1 MLTIKN
7 NSRQIPDSKT
17 ICADKKYY
25 DILYGWLQQVS
36 EFDDGIRFVDAK
48 KVNFSQLAKIFGLS
62 RQTVS
67 TKMKNLEKMGLVT
80 KNETKKRYELLILDP
95 NVAALIPYDTLK
107 LLVDTLSENS
117 ISSYVYLL
125 SRYIANGEKPYQF
138 TLMQVKSYIG
148 ISTATKSNDEI
159 ITNILFVLQKIGL
172 IKYSMTTEQGSE
184 FGNVKTIYQIDW
196 MTNDVKNLDSDMKC

>member
-1 MLTIKN
+1 MLSIKS

-36 EFDDGIRFVDAK
+36 EFEDGVRWVDAK
-48 KVNFSQLAKIFGLS
+48 KVNFTQLSKIFGLS

-80 KNETKKRYELLILDP
+80 KNEKKNRYELLILDP
-95 NVAALIPYDTLK
+95 NVAALIPYNTLK

-125 SRYIANGEKPYQF
+125 SRYIANNEKPYQF
-138 TLMQVKSYIG
+138 TLMQVKTYIG
-148 ISTATKSNDEI
+148 ISTTTKSNDEI

-172 IKYSMTTEQGSE
+172 IKYSMTEALGSE
-184 FGNVKTIYQIDW
+184 FGNIKTIYQIDW
-196 MTNDVKNLDSDMKC
+196 MTNDVGQIVE

>member
-80 KNETKKRYELLILDP
+80 KNEMKKRYELLILDP

-172 IKYSMTTEQGSE
+172 IKYNMTTEQGSE

-196 MTNDVKNLDSDMKC
+196 MTNDVKILDSDMKC

>member
-1 MLTIKN
+1 MLTIKS
-7 NSRQIPDSKT
+7 NSRQIPDSKA

-36 EFDDGIRFVDAK
+36 EYDDGIRYVDTK
-48 KVNFSQLAKIFGLS
+48 KVNFSQLSKIFGLS

-80 KNETKKRYELLILDP
+80 KNEMKKRYELLILDP
-95 NVAALIPYDTLK
+95 NVAALIPYNTLK

-125 SRYIANGEKPYQF
+125 SRYVANNERPYQF

-172 IKYSMTTEQGSE
+172 IKYSMTEAPGSE
-184 FGNVKTIYQIDW
+184 FGNIKTIYQIDW
-196 MTNDVKNLDSDMKC
+196 MTNDVKNLDSIQSC

>member
-1 MLTIKN
+1 MLTIKS
-7 NSRQIPDSKT
+7 NSRQIPDSKA

-36 EFDDGIRFVDAK
+36 EYDDGIRYVDTK
-48 KVNFSQLAKIFGLS
+48 KVNFSQLSKTFGLS

-80 KNETKKRYELLILDP
+80 KNEMKKRYELLILDP
-95 NVAALIPYDTLK
+95 NVAALIPYNTLK

-125 SRYIANGEKPYQF
+125 SRYVANNERPYQF

-172 IKYSMTTEQGSE
+172 IKYSMTEAPGSE

-196 MTNDVKNLDSDMKC
+196 MTNDVKNLDSVMSC

>member
-1 MLTIKN
+1 MLSIKS

-36 EFDDGIRFVDAK
+36 EFEDGVRWVDVK
-48 KVNFSQLAKIFGLS
+48 KVNFTQLSKIFGLS

-80 KNETKKRYELLILDP
+80 KNEKKNRYELLILDP
-95 NVAALIPYDTLK
+95 NVAALIPYNTLK

-125 SRYIANGEKPYQF
+125 SRYIANNEKPYQF
-138 TLMQVKSYIG
+138 TLMQVKTYIG
-148 ISTATKSNDEI
+148 ISTTTKSNDEI

-172 IKYSMTTEQGSE
+172 IKYSMTEAPGSE
-184 FGNVKTIYQIDW
+184 FGNIKTIYQIDW
-196 MTNDVKNLDSDMKC
+196 MTNDVGQIVE

>member
-1 MLTIKN
+1 MLSIKS

-36 EFDDGIRFVDAK
+36 EFEDGVRWVDAK
-48 KVNFSQLAKIFGLS
+48 KINFSQLSKVFGLS

-80 KNETKKRYELLILDP
+80 KNKMKNRYELLILDP
-95 NVAALIPYDTLK
+95 NVAALIPYNTLK

-125 SRYIANGEKPYQF
+125 SRYIANDEKAFQF
-138 TLMQVKSYIG
+138 TLMQVKNYIG
-148 ISTATKSNDEI
+148 ISTTTKSNDDI

-172 IKYSMTTEQGSE
+172 IKYSMTEAPGSE

-196 MTNDVKNLDSDMKC
+196 MTNDVKNLDSDIKC

>member
-1 MLTIKN
+1 MLTIKS
-7 NSRQIPDSKT
+7 NSRQIPDSKA

-36 EFDDGIRFVDAK
+36 EYDDGIRYVDTK
-48 KVNFSQLAKIFGLS
+48 KVNFSQLSKTFGLS

-80 KNETKKRYELLILDP
+80 KNEMKKRYELLILDP
-95 NVAALIPYDTLK
+95 NVAALIPYNTLK

-125 SRYIANGEKPYQF
+125 SRYVANNERPYQF

-172 IKYSMTTEQGSE
+172 IKYSMTEAPGSE
-184 FGNVKTIYQIDW
+184 FGNIKTIYQIDW
-196 MTNDVKNLDSDMKC
+196 MTNDVKNLDSIQSC

>member
-1 MLTIKN
+1 MLTIKS
-7 NSRQIPDSKT
+7 NSRQIPDSKA

-36 EFDDGIRFVDAK
+36 EYDEGIRYVDTK
-48 KVNFSQLAKIFGLS
+48 KVNFSQLSKTFGLS

-80 KNETKKRYELLILDP
+80 KNEMKKRYELLILDP
-95 NVAALIPYDTLK
+95 NVAALIPYNTLK

-125 SRYIANGEKPYQF
+125 SRYVANNERPYQF

-172 IKYSMTTEQGSE
+172 IKYSMTEAPGSE

-196 MTNDVKNLDSDMKC
+196 MTNDVKNLDSIQSC

>member
-36 EFDDGIRFVDAK
+36 EFDNGIRYVDAK
-48 KVNFSQLAKIFGLS
+48 QINFSQLAKIFGLS

-125 SRYIANGEKPYQF
+125 SRYIANNEKPFQF

-172 IKYSMTTEQGSE
+172 IKYSMTAEQGSE
-184 FGNVKTIYQIDW
+184 FGNIKTIYQIDW
-196 MTNDVKNLDSDMKC
+196 MTNDVKNLDSDMNC